1 MRSNI
6 LKAPH
11 SALCGTMTIQKQAT
25 LGPQYKE
32 ELLAGL
38 YKNNPRETQQRSC
51 PQVNWDY
58 DCNKRQHKLGQKL
71 TKSGSKGHL

>member
-11 SALCGTMTIQKQAT
+11 SAPYGTMTIQKQAT

-38 YKNNPRETQQRSC
+38 YKNNPRDPSTFLSPSE
-51 PQVNWDY
+51 
-58 DCNKRQHKLGQKL
+58 LGL
-71 TKSGSKGHL
+71 